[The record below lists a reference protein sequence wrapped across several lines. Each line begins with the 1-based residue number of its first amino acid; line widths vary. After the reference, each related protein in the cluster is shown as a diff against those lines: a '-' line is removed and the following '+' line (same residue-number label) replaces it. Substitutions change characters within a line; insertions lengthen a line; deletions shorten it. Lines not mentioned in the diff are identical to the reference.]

1 MKRILTLVAL
11 LALAA
16 VSVTANPVRSTK
28 FVKQVGGG
36 STGDSLTAA
45 ADTSTAMVLPKQ
57 VTAWWVVA
65 AADSQARYY
74 TEVSP
79 DGTYWFRVDTDSTG
93 GASQAEA
100 TADFGKLYA
109 GMQVRVILDPV
120 PAGSSPFGAAWLFWT
135 D

>member
-16 VSVTANPVRSTK
+16 VTVVAAPVRNTK

-36 STGDSLTAA
+36 STGDSLAA
-45 ADTSTAMVLPKQ
+45 GEDTSSAMVLPKD
-57 VTAWWVVA
+57 VTAWWIVA
-65 AADSQARYY
+65 AADSQVRYY

-79 DGTYWFRVDTDSTG
+79 DGTYWFRIDTDSTG

-100 TADFGKLYA
+100 TADFAKLYA
-109 GMQVRVILDPV
+109 GMQIRVILDPV
-120 PAGSSPFGAAWLFWT
+120 PAGTSPFGAAWLFWT